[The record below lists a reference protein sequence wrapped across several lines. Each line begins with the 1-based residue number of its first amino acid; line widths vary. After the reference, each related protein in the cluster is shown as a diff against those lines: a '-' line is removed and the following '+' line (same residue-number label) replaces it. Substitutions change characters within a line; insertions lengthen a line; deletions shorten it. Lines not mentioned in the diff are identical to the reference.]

1 VSPTAAAGGL
11 EGIRRREVPR
21 QQGSNQIIPHN
32 GAGFLLKIRSGPSG
46 ALWEYIGHRTLLHMA
61 RKLDR
66 HVSFRLAD
74 PLHAEL
80 AADAERLGVTLAEAT
95 RRVVVDAMA
104 RRVVDRERAAPAH
117 AETMQ

>member
-1 VSPTAAAGGL
+1 MLCPMDTAAL
-11 EGIRRREVPR
+11 NVTR
-21 QQGSNQIIPHN
+21 
-32 GAGFLLKIRSGPSG
+32 
-46 ALWEYIGHRTLLHMA
+46 

-117 AETMQ
+117 AEIMQQ